1 MHTGADSDN
10 EVTAP
15 SFKNP
20 SAGHGYR
27 LRPPGRRSISWVR
40 GWQLALVAALGAVGC
55 GTTRVTDT
63 QRTATEQLLVSNAVD
78 QAVSQL
84 DFRILAGKP
93 VYFDPQYLAGSID
106 RGYVVSSLR
115 QHLLASG
122 CILQEDRAQATY
134 VVEARSG
141 GIGTDRHQVLIGVPE
156 MNVPSLLPG
165 QPTLIP
171 EIPLAK
177 RTDQK
182 GVAKLAVFAY
192 NRRTGRPVWQS
203 GVVRMV
209 STSKDTWLLGAGPFR
224 QGTIGEGTEFAGQ
237 PLPIPQ
243 IPLPLLRAKE
253 QGSEKPPPAIAV
265 TRAASWIEPP
275 PDPQTWSIPALTPG
289 GFFRLTDPPTPVEL
303 PPGLTPVL
311 RVGESAFRDNLNGGE
326 GTAPGPAEREA
337 VPVRPSD
344 ANSPLGQGPGDAG
357 QPPKR
362 DAGPDGALPPG
373 RDPSIRKGT
382 IPPPTGG
389 ERHK

>member
-1 MHTGADSDN
+1 MRTDAKNKSCS
-10 EVTAP
+10 TTP
-15 SFKNP
+15 SIQGP
-20 SAGHGYR
+20 SAGHGY
-27 LRPPGRRSISWVR
+27 LSKPCRSGNNSWIR
-40 GWQLALVAALGAVGC
+40 GWRHVLVGAFVAVGC

-84 DFRILAGKP
+84 DFRILAGKS
-93 VYFDPQYLAGSID
+93 VYFDAQYLAGCID

-122 CILQEDRAQATY
+122 CILQEDRARATY

-141 GIGTDRHQVLIGVPE
+141 GVGTDRHQVLIGVPE

-209 STSKDTWLLGAGPFR
+209 STTKDTWLFGAGPFR
-224 QGTIGEGTEFAGQ
+224 QGTIGDATEFAGQ

-243 IPLPLLRAKE
+243 IPLPLLRGRE
-253 QGSEKPPPAIAV
+253 QGNEEPPPAIAV
-265 TRAASWIEPP
+265 TRAASWIEPAA
-275 PDPQTWSIPALTPG
+275 DPQTWSIPSLAPEGIFHLAE
-289 GFFRLTDPPTPVEL
+289 PPTANEL
-303 PPGLTPVL
+303 PSGMGPVL
-311 RVGESAFRDNLNGGE
+311 RVGDPAFRDAFNGAE
-326 GTAPGPAEREA
+326 TPAPGPAEREIA
-337 VPVRPSD
+337 PDRPAD
-344 ANSPLGQGPGDAG
+344 ANSPPGQGVGDGTQPAKRATG
-357 QPPKR
+357 PEAAQPPGKDSGSR
-362 DAGPDGALPPG
+362 KGAGPSPAGGARP
-373 RDPSIRKGT
+373 K
-382 IPPPTGG
+382 
-389 ERHK
+389 

>member
-93 VYFDPQYLAGSID
+93 VYFDPQYLVGSID

-156 MNVPSLLPG
+156 MNAPSLLPG

-171 EIPLAK
+171 EIPLVK
-177 RTDQK
+177 RTDQR

-192 NRRTGRPVWQS
+192 NRRTGRPVWQL

-224 QGTIGEGTEFAGQ
+224 RGTIGDGTEFAGQ

-243 IPLPLLRAKE
+243 IPFPLLRGKE
-253 QGSEKPPPAIAV
+253 QGSEAGA
-265 TRAASWIEPP
+265 
-275 PDPQTWSIPALTPG
+275 
-289 GFFRLTDPPTPVEL
+289 
-303 PPGLTPVL
+303 
-311 RVGESAFRDNLNGGE
+311 E
-326 GTAPGPAEREA
+326 GAERETSRA
-337 VPVRPSD
+337 HANGRANPAPAKALGHPVPSRSDCCSSVWSTGAKVSLGRLNGYFLLSGKTFERRSLSANASPFIAQPDVRSR
-344 ANSPLGQGPGDAG
+344 S
-357 QPPKR
+357 
-362 DAGPDGALPPG
+362 
-373 RDPSIRKGT
+373 
-382 IPPPTGG
+382 
-389 ERHK
+389 

>member
-1 MHTGADSDN
+1 MPCSRAW
-10 EVTAP
+10 
-15 SFKNP
+15 
-20 SAGHGYR
+20 R
-27 LRPPGRRSISWVR
+27 L
-40 GWQLALVAALGAVGC
+40 AMVAALAAAGC
-55 GTTRVTDT
+55 GTTRVSDT

-84 DFRILAGKP
+84 DFRVLAGKP
-93 VYFDPQYLAGSID
+93 VYFDAQYLAGSID

-122 CILQEDRAQATY
+122 CILQEDRPQATY

-224 QGTIGEGTEFAGQ
+224 QGTIGEGTEFAGE
-237 PLPIPQ
+237 PVRIPQ
-243 IPLPLLRAKE
+243 IPFALLGGKAPGGTQPL
-253 QGSEKPPPAIAV
+253 PAIEV
-265 TRAASWIEPP
+265 TRAASWTEPP
-275 PDPQTWSIPALTPG
+275 PDPESWTIPPPAPQSL
-289 GFFRLTDPPTPVEL
+289 FRLTDFPTAMEQPEGMA
-303 PPGLTPVL
+303 PTF
-311 RVGESAFRDNLNGGE
+311 RAGEPARANNLN
-326 GTAPGPAEREA
+326 
-337 VPVRPSD
+337 
-344 ANSPLGQGPGDAG
+344 
-357 QPPKR
+357 
-362 DAGPDGALPPG
+362 PD
-373 RDPSIRKGT
+373 DSV
-382 IPPPTGG
+382 PPPQRGTDTDQDHSSGKDSGNRLETGPVTPRG
-389 ERHK
+389 GRRK

>member
-1 MHTGADSDN
+1 MSLSDSHN
-10 EVTAP
+10 PRIAPALKEASVGHGCHPGPQRRGMRCAGPWRLALIAAVTA
-15 SFKNP
+15 
-20 SAGHGYR
+20 A
-27 LRPPGRRSISWVR
+27 
-40 GWQLALVAALGAVGC
+40 GC

-78 QAVSQL
+78 QAISQL

-93 VYFDPQYLAGSID
+93 VYFDAQYLAGSID

-141 GIGTDRHQVLIGVPE
+141 GIGTDRHQLLIGVPE

-224 QGTIGEGTEFAGQ
+224 QGTIGDGTEFAGE
-237 PLPIPQ
+237 PLRIPQ
-243 IPLPLLRAKE
+243 IPLPLVSGKAPE
-253 QGSEKPPPAIAV
+253 NTPPPAIEV
-265 TRAASWIEPP
+265 TRAASWTEAPS
-275 PDPQTWSIPALTPG
+275 DPETWSLPPSG
-289 GFFRLTDPPTPVEL
+289 PQSFFRLTEFPTAMEQPEAMAPL
-303 PPGLTPVL
+303 FRT
-311 RVGESAFRDNLNGGE
+311 GESAEVDN
-326 GTAPGPAEREA
+326 RELDGA
-337 VPVRPSD
+337 VHPPRR
-344 ANSPLGQGPGDAG
+344 GPGTN
-357 QPPKR
+357 QSPQ
-362 DAGPDGALPPG
+362 PG
-373 RDPSIRKGT
+373 RDSGNRKG
-382 IPPPTGG
+382 ISPSSPGG
-389 ERHK
+389 DRRP

>member
-1 MHTGADSDN
+1 MSIVADRNHFRIILFVED
-10 EVTAP
+10 
-15 SFKNP
+15 P
-20 SAGHGYR
+20 SAGHGDHPARPGEEDMPCVRSWR
-27 LRPPGRRSISWVR
+27 LV
-40 GWQLALVAALGAVGC
+40 ALVAALAAAGC

-93 VYFDPQYLAGSID
+93 VYFDAQYLAGSID

-122 CILQEDRAQATY
+122 CILQEDRTQATY

-192 NRRTGRPVWQS
+192 NRRTGRPLWQS

-224 QGTIGEGTEFAGQ
+224 QGTIGDGTEFAGQ
-237 PLPIPQ
+237 PLPIPP
-243 IPLPLLRAKE
+243 ISLPVRARKE
-253 QGSEKPPPAIAV
+253 SGSGEPPPVIEV
-265 TRAASWIEPP
+265 TRAASWTEPAPDPETWALPP
-275 PDPQTWSIPALTPG
+275 PAPQS
-289 GFFRLTDPPTPVEL
+289 FFRLTDLSTTREQPEGMAPM
-303 PPGLTPVL
+303 L
-311 RVGESAFRDNLNGGE
+311 RVGELAPVNNLHPDDSVQSTQRSAGAD
-326 GTAPGPAEREA
+326 PG
-337 VPVRPSD
+337 
-344 ANSPLGQGPGDAG
+344 N
-357 QPPKR
+357 
-362 DAGPDGALPPG
+362 PPG
-373 RDPSIRKGT
+373 KDPSNRRGVSS
-382 IPPPTGG
+382 PPPSGD
-389 ERHK
+389 RRK

>member
-1 MHTGADSDN
+1 MHTRADSDTTP
-10 EVTAP
+10 TAP
-15 SFKNP
+15 LFQDP

-27 LRPPGRRSISWVR
+27 LGPPRRRSTSLVR
-40 GWQLALVAALGAVGC
+40 GWRLAVVAALGAVGC

-122 CILQEDRAQATY
+122 CILQEDRAQAIY

-156 MNVPSLLPG
+156 MNLPSLMPG

-224 QGTIGEGTEFAGQ
+224 RGTIGEGTEFAGQ

-243 IPLPLLRAKE
+243 IPLPLLRGKE
-253 QGSEKPPPAIAV
+253 QGSEEPPPAIAV

-275 PDPQTWSIPALTPG
+275 PDPQTWSIPPPAPH
-289 GFFRLTDPPTPVEL
+289 GFLRLTDTLPAMEL
-303 PPGLTPVL
+303 PRGMGCP
-311 RVGESAFRDNLNGGE
+311 
-326 GTAPGPAEREA
+326 
-337 VPVRPSD
+337 
-344 ANSPLGQGPGDAG
+344 
-357 QPPKR
+357 
-362 DAGPDGALPPG
+362 
-373 RDPSIRKGT
+373 
-382 IPPPTGG
+382 
-389 ERHK
+389 

>member
-1 MHTGADSDN
+1 MHNAAASDHAL
-10 EVTAP
+10 TANCFEGP
-15 SFKNP
+15 F
-20 SAGHGYR
+20 ARRGCR
-27 LRPPGRRSISWVR
+27 LGPPGGQAILWVR
-40 GWQLALVAALGAVGC
+40 VCRLALVAALGAAGC

-84 DFRILAGKP
+84 DFRVLAGKP
-93 VYFDPQYLAGSID
+93 VYFDAQYLAGSID

-224 QGTIGEGTEFAGQ
+224 QGTIGDGTEFAGQ

-243 IPLPLLRAKE
+243 IPLPLLRGKE
-253 QGSEKPPPAIAV
+253 HGNEESPPAIAV

-275 PDPQTWSIPALTPG
+275 SDPEMWSTSLPAPQ
-289 GFFRLTDPPTPVEL
+289 GFFRLIDPLPAVEL
-303 PPGLTPVL
+303 PPGLAPVL
-311 RVGESAFRDNLNGGE
+311 RAGEPAFREDLNRAE
-326 GTAPGPAEREA
+326 GSAGVDDTSPSAKRAVGSEGAP
-337 VPVRPSD
+337 
-344 ANSPLGQGPGDAG
+344 
-357 QPPKR
+357 
-362 DAGPDGALPPG
+362 PPG
-373 RDPSIRKGT
+373 KDPGTRKGT
-382 IPPPTGG
+382 GSPAAGG
-389 ERHK
+389 DRHK

>member
-1 MHTGADSDN
+1 MCTAADSHN
-10 EVTAP
+10 AQLCPYLEK
-15 SFKNP
+15 S
-20 SAGHGYR
+20 SS
-27 LRPPGRRSISWVR
+27 GRRCHAAPQGDSGRAWAPAWR
-40 GWQLALVAALGAVGC
+40 LALLAILGIAGC
-55 GTTRVTDT
+55 GTTRVSDT

-122 CILQEDRAQATY
+122 CILMEDRSQATY

-224 QGTIGEGTEFAGQ
+224 QGTIGDGTEFAGE
-237 PLPIPQ
+237 PLRIPQ
-243 IPLPLLRAKE
+243 IPLPLLGGKGPE
-253 QGSEKPPPAIAV
+253 TMQSPPVVEV
-265 TRAASWIEPP
+265 TRAASWTEPP
-275 PDPQTWSIPALTPG
+275 PDP
-289 GFFRLTDPPTPVEL
+289 
-303 PPGLTPVL
+303 
-311 RVGESAFRDNLNGGE
+311 ESW
-326 GTAPGPAEREA
+326 
-337 VPVRPSD
+337 
-344 ANSPLGQGPGDAG
+344 
-357 QPPKR
+357 
-362 DAGPDGALPPG
+362 
-373 RDPSIRKGT
+373 T
-382 IPPPTGG
+382 IPPPAPQSLFRLMDFPTGMDQSEG
-389 ERHK
+389 MAPMPRAEEPAHPNKPNPDDSVPPRQHPAPGKSTGRPPAAPH

>member
-1 MHTGADSDN
+1 MC
-10 EVTAP
+10 TAAVSHNAQIGP
-15 SFKNP
+15 YIAKS
-20 SAGHGYR
+20 SSGHGCHAGPQGR
-27 LRPPGRRSISWVR
+27 GGRPWVR
-40 GWQLALVAALGAVGC
+40 AWRLAMVAALGAVGC
-55 GTTRVTDT
+55 GTTRVSDT

-93 VYFDPQYLAGSID
+93 IYFDAQYLAGSID

-122 CILQEDRAQATY
+122 CILQEDRSQATY

-224 QGTIGEGTEFAGQ
+224 QGTIGDGTEFAGE
-237 PLPIPQ
+237 PLRIPQ
-243 IPLPLLRAKE
+243 IPFPLLGGKAP
-253 QGSEKPPPAIAV
+253 GSMQPPPAIEV
-265 TRAASWIEPP
+265 TRAASWTEPP
-275 PDPQTWSIPALTPG
+275 QDPESWTIPPPAPQSL
-289 GFFRLTDPPTPVEL
+289 FRLTDFPTVTDQPEGMA
-303 PPGLTPVL
+303 PM
-311 RVGESAFRDNLNGGE
+311 FRAGDPAHADNLN
-326 GTAPGPAEREA
+326 PDDS
-337 VPVRPSD
+337 V
-344 ANSPLGQGPGDAG
+344 
-357 QPPKR
+357 QPPQRRTPAKSTGR
-362 DAGPDGALPPG
+362 PPAG
-373 RDPSIRKGT
+373 T
-382 IPPPTGG
+382 
-389 ERHK
+389 H

>member
-1 MHTGADSDN
+1 MC
-10 EVTAP
+10 TAP
-15 SFKNP
+15 DSHNAQIYRYVGK
-20 SAGHGYR
+20 SSSGHGCHTAR
-27 LRPPGRRSISWVR
+27 QGRACRPWVR
-40 GWQLALVAALGAVGC
+40 AWRLAIVAALGAVGC
-55 GTTRVTDT
+55 GTTRVSDT

-93 VYFDPQYLAGSID
+93 VYFDAQYLAGSID

-122 CILQEDRAQATY
+122 CILLEDRSQATY

-224 QGTIGEGTEFAGQ
+224 QGTIGNGTEFAGE
-237 PLPIPQ
+237 PLRIPQ
-243 IPLPLLRAKE
+243 IPLPLLGGKGPGTM
-253 QGSEKPPPAIAV
+253 QPPPVIEV
-265 TRAASWIEPP
+265 TRAASWTEPP
-275 PDPQTWSIPALTPG
+275 PDPQSWTIPSPAPQSL
-289 GFFRLTDPPTPVEL
+289 FRLTD
-303 PPGLTPVL
+303 
-311 RVGESAFRDNLNGGE
+311 F
-326 GTAPGPAEREA
+326 
-337 VPVRPSD
+337 
-344 ANSPLGQGPGDAG
+344 
-357 QPPKR
+357 
-362 DAGPDGALPPG
+362 
-373 RDPSIRKGT
+373 
-382 IPPPTGG
+382 PTGTDQPEG
-389 ERHK
+389 MAPMPRAEEPAHANNPNPDDSAQPRQRSTPAKSTGHPPAGTH